1 MKYFLD
7 FGAHKLEGLQ
17 EFTEKLNIN
26 SEWNVHSYEPNIF
39 VLEETEENA
48 EKLKNNYKS
57 FTLHKKAVMNE
68 NGYLN
73 FNSHRGSWKDG
84 TKSEY
89 IPGYT
94 TGGNVLDFNP
104 QIDIGN
110 NVVFDNIRNEVE
122 CIDVE
127 DILENIC
134 KEDSGAEIYIK
145 CDIEGSEFAVLPRI
159 IDSKYAKH
167 IKKMYIEWHER
178 MWYCDGQEG
187 IQERQKERVEY
198 TTALENIG
206 IECYVHH

>member
-7 FGAHKLEGLQ
+7 FGAHKLEGLR
-17 EFTEKLNIN
+17 EFTEKLNID
-26 SEWNVHSYEPNIF
+26 SEWTVHSYEPNIF

-73 FNSHRGSWKDG
+73 FNSHRGSWKDE

-104 QIDIGN
+104 EIDIGN
-110 NVVFDNIRNEVE
+110 NVVFDTIRNEVE

-159 IDSKYAKH
+159 IDSKYAKN

-178 MWYCDGQEG
+178 MWYCEGQKG